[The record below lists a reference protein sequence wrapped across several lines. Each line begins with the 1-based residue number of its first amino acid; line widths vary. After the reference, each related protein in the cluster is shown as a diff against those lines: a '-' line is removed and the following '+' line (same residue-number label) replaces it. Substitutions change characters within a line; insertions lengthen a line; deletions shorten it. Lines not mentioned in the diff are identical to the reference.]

1 MVLERHIIGQQ
12 MRVVGVV
19 NVQRGVHCARARG
32 ARSHA
37 QFRAAP
43 RTRRAAR
50 VHARATLREALRHP
64 ADKNNSLK

>member
-1 MVLERHIIGQQ
+1 MVLEQHIIGQQ

-19 NVQRGVHCARARG
+19 SVQRGVQCARARG

-37 QFRAAP
+37 QLHAAP
-43 RTRRAAR
+43 RARRAAR

-64 ADKNNSLK
+64 ADENSSLK